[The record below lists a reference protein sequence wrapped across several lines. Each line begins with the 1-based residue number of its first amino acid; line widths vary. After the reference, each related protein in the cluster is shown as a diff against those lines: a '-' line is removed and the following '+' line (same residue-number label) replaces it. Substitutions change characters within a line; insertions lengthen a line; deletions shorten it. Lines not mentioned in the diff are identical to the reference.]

1 MERNIW
7 WIGGL
12 TAAVVG
18 GAYVLWTSSP
28 GKRNKKKDRCPGL
41 VNLGNT
47 CFLNTILQGLASCS
61 HVRNWLSDFVSSGHE
76 KTALMASTL
85 NDTVKVLNNETQI
98 DDNCYS
104 PVEVIRALVAN
115 KWVITSE
122 QQDAHEMFHVLTQT
136 IDEETTK
143 FPEII
148 SLFENP
154 ETEFLK
160 NEHAINRIQCPLPL
174 IPHREMEHP
183 FRGLLASQLECVE
196 CGYRNPV
203 RYDHFDSLSLSIPQ
217 SIWVDRSLETLLYHY
232 ISADTV
238 NNVECIGCS
247 KIKHRPPGCKAPLK
261 KTTFKKKLTIGKLP
275 QCLAIHIQR
284 CQWMDNGMPI
294 KRREFVSYPD
304 ILDMSEFVYHKTAAK
319 ESRKKGGLSGGGELF
334 HFGIKYEENTFNL
347 GTAPP
352 VNLLRT
358 LNYDNR
364 TNQNGLF
371 LQPQTDT
378 QNSHS
383 DVNHNGPTDLSKST
397 KSSLTY
403 RLSAVIVHLG
413 NVNSGHFVTY
423 RRSPNTVK
431 GTYRKERW
439 LCCSDNS
446 VIPVN
451 IADVFSTE
459 AYMLMYERI
468 GDQ

>member
-1 MERNIW
+1 MDRNFW
-7 WIGGL
+7 WIGGI

-18 GAYVLWTSSP
+18 GAYALWTSSS
-28 GKRNKKKDRCPGL
+28 GKSNKKKDRCPGL

-47 CFLNTILQGLASCS
+47 CFLNSVLQGLSSCS

-76 KTALMASTL
+76 KTTSLARTL
-85 NDTVKVLNNETQI
+85 NDTVRVLNNENEI
-98 DDNCYS
+98 YDNSHC
-104 PVEVIRALVAN
+104 PVEVISALAARR
-115 KWVITSE
+115 WYISPE
-122 QQDAHEMFHVLTQT
+122 EQDAHEMFHVLTQT

-143 FPEII
+143 YPGVI

-154 ETEFLK
+154 ETEFQK
-160 NEHAINRIQCPLPL
+160 NEGAMSRIHCPLPVL
-174 IPHREMEHP
+174 PHREMEHP
-183 FRGLLASQLECVE
+183 FRGLLASQLQCVE

-217 SIWVDRSLETLLYHY
+217 SIWSDRSLNSLLHHY

-247 KIKHRPPGCKAPLK
+247 KIKNRPAGCKAPLK
-261 KTTFKKKLTIGKLP
+261 RSTFKKKLTIGKLP

-284 CQWMDNGMPI
+284 CQWMDNGMPV
-294 KRREFVSYPD
+294 KRHELISYPD
-304 ILDMSEFVYHKTAAK
+304 ILDMSEFVYHKSAAK
-319 ESRKKGGLSGGGELF
+319 EAREMGDLSGGGELF
-334 HFGIKYEENTFNL
+334 HFGMKNEENTFKL

-364 TNQNGLF
+364 TTQNGLF
-371 LQPQTDT
+371 LKPQSDT

-383 DVNHNGPTDLSKST
+383 DVNHNGPTDLGKST
-397 KSSLTY
+397 KASLTY

-413 NVNSGHFVTY
+413 SVASGHFVTY

-439 LCCSDNS
+439 LCCSDTS
-446 VIPVN
+446 VLPMN
-451 IADVFSTE
+451 IADVFSAQ

-468 GDQ
+468 